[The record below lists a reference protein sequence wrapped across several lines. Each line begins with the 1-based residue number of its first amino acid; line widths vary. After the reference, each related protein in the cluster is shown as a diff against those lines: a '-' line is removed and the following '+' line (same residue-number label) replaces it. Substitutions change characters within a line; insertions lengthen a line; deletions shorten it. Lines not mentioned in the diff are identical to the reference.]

1 MKLEKDETIY
11 KETWGEKI
19 GDYFIFLTF
28 VATSVVVVL
37 GLGTLITIIGF
48 EIASAIWGEYTVIYW
63 LADLF

>member
-11 KETWGEKI
+11 KESMTEALI
-19 GDYFIFLTF
+19 GNVLFYCLVTLT
-28 VATSVVVVL
+28 VLVVVAIF
-37 GLGTLITIIGF
+37 TITSF

>member
-11 KETWGEKI
+11 KESSEN
-19 GDYFIFLTF
+19 FLASVLFYCLVT
-28 VATSVVVVL
+28 VTVLVVVAIF
-37 GLGTLITIIGF
+37 TITSF

>member
-11 KETWGEKI
+11 KESKEDLLANILFFVLLI
-19 GDYFIFLTF
+19 GMVL
-28 VATSVVVVL
+28 VVVA
-37 GLGTLITIIGF
+37 IFTIIGF

>member
-11 KETWGEKI
+11 KESMTEKLLAS
-19 GDYFIFLTF
+19 FLFYCLVTLT
-28 VATSVVVVL
+28 VLVVVAIF
-37 GLGTLITIIGF
+37 TITSF